1 MRFVHLAA
9 IAFGPLRK
17 RELELDSDIVL
28 VHGANETGKSSFR
41 AALET
46 VLFGFKPA
54 ERALHPLAQWNS
66 EQPDTLQLQ
75 SELRLDTGE
84 IQCVE
89 RILLQTGKS
98 RFAESRAAFT
108 GPRQGNAA
116 VPWVTWL

>member
-1 MRFVHLAA
+1 MRFVRLTAT
-9 IAFGPLRK
+9 AFGPLRE

-28 VHGANETGKSSFR
+28 VYGPNESGKSSFR

-46 VLFGFKPA
+46 TLFGFKPA
-54 ERALHPLAQWNS
+54 ERDLHPLAQWDPV
-66 EQPDTLQLQ
+66 QPDNLQLE

-98 RFAESRAAFT
+98 RSQP
-108 GPRQGNAA
+108 PR
-116 VPWVTWL
+116 VP